1 LQAADFTDRAAS
13 GALTAVVSAEVER
26 LRTQHADA
34 VREKSAADSKCRK
47 LADKVA
53 ALEGEKTD
61 LRRQLAEERREANEA
76 IAKAQAAQAE
86 ANLARVEG
94 SLARERAEQ
103 LEERLSALQSHV
115 ERAEA
120 ATRMEAEWTRKQL
133 MDSYHELGART
144 ADFEVPDREPGLRC
158 LEWVQEEL
166 QALPTIVEGF
176 MSYASLVTCE
186 GAMNALSRE
195 GCQHYEVFDQADED
209 FERDIYKVEDPI
221 VKESAGALYDRMWGP
236 YGREVVRERAETARG
251 QVMFGFCLVFVEC
264 GLCMGLLNLCAVS
277 QAARGE
283 RVDDFGA
290 LNSVL
295 PDPEP
300 NPTEAMP
307 EAALQ
312 PPPETAEGAPDAPA
326 ATAAGGGPSPTAASR
341 AEDPVKVAVESTAE
355 EPATAGSS
363 QVA

>member
-1 LQAADFTDRAAS
+1 
-13 GALTAVVSAEVER
+13 VSAEVER

-47 LADKVA
+47 LTDKVA

-61 LRRQLAEERREANEA
+61 LRRQLAEERKEANEA
-76 IAKAQAAQAE
+76 LAKAQAAQAE
-86 ANLARVEG
+86 ANLARAEG
-94 SLARERAEQ
+94 SLARQHAEQ
-103 LEERLSALQSHV
+103 LEERLSALQSRV

-120 ATRMEAEWTRKQL
+120 STSSEAERTRKQL

-158 LEWVQEEL
+158 LEWIQEEL

-176 MSYASLVTCE
+176 MSYASLVTCK

-195 GCQHYEVFDQADED
+195 GCRHFEVFDQADED

-221 VKESAGALYDRMWGP
+221 VKESTGALYDRMWGP
-236 YGREVVRERAETARG
+236 HGREVVRERAETARG
-251 QVMFGFCLVFVEC
+251 QVMFGFGLVLVEC
-264 GLCMGLLNLCAVS
+264 GLYVGLLNLCAVS

-290 LNSVL
+290 LNNVL

-300 NPTEAMP
+300 NPTEAVP

-312 PPPETAEGAPDAPA
+312 PLPETAEGVPDALA
-326 ATAAGGGPSPTAASR
+326 ATAAGGGPSPTAAPR
-341 AEDPVKVAVESTAE
+341 AEDPVKVAAESTAE

>member
-1 LQAADFTDRAAS
+1 
-13 GALTAVVSAEVER
+13 VSAEVER

-61 LRRQLAEERREANEA
+61 LRRQLAEERKEANEA
-76 IAKAQAAQAE
+76 LAKAQAAQAE

-94 SLARERAEQ
+94 SLARQRAEQ
-103 LEERLSALQSHV
+103 LEERLSALQSRV

-120 ATRMEAEWTRKQL
+120 STRSEAERTRKQL

-158 LEWVQEEL
+158 LEWIQEEL
-166 QALPTIVEGF
+166 LALPAIVEGF

-195 GCQHYEVFDQADED
+195 GCRHYEVFDQADED
-209 FERDIYKVEDPI
+209 FERDIYKVEDPV

-236 YGREVVRERAETARG
+236 HGREVVRERAETARG
-251 QVMFGFCLVFVEC
+251 QVMFGFCLVLVEC
-264 GLCMGLLNLCAVS
+264 GLYVGLLNLCAVS

-300 NPTEAMP
+300 NPAVAVS

-312 PPPETAEGAPDAPA
+312 PPPETAEGVPDAPA
-326 ATAAGGGPSPTAASR
+326 ATAAGGGPSPTAAPR
-341 AEDPVKVAVESTAE
+341 AEDPVKVAAEPTAE
-355 EPATAGSS
+355 DPATAGSS